1 MNLTIRFPPETGAG
15 TLGDLLLFRVTL
27 AEAVPVAVF
36 GKGLD
41 QGDPV
46 TVVDRGAPC
55 WASWVDGFHGI
66 SIGGSPKNLVDFI
79 KIWKQILN

>member
-1 MNLTIRFPPETGAG
+1 MIFYEDSLLSGAG

-41 QGDPV
+41 QGDPA
-46 TVVDRGAPC
+46 VVDRGAPC
-55 WASWVDGFHGI
+55 WAS
-66 SIGGSPKNLVDFI
+66 
-79 KIWKQILN
+79 